1 MKQETKE
8 VHKVLVPGHWVER
21 VEEVFHIVLGVCL
34 LGIAIAA
41 LYFSVARVF
50 ETSPFF
56 PTGMI
61 QSINDILFIIIILE
75 ILRTVVARY
84 TDGAGGSIDN
94 VPAQTPELLVTGDCP
109 GTMYITAVDATPGG
123 HVQIGSSALPGT
135 RTVTGGPCAGVHLDL
150 RRPAFR
156 ADLVANSYGIAST
169 TIQATAPM
177 CGALAI
183 QALDVGSCQTTSVRY
198 VPDPVVP

>member
-1 MKQETKE
+1 MTQETKE
-8 VHKVLVPGHWVER
+8 VHKVLVPGRWVER
-21 VEEVFHIVLGVCL
+21 IEEVFHIVLGVCL

-84 TDGAGGSIDN
+84 TDGVFQLQNFLIIGVIAAVRHILTVGASMTLASGKSQNDFDRAVIELGVSAGIVVALVFAIFLSKASNNFPADGSKRSRN
-94 VPAQTPELLVTGDCP
+94 S
-109 GTMYITAVDATPGG
+109 
-123 HVQIGSSALPGT
+123 GSSA
-135 RTVTGGPCAGVHLDL
+135 
-150 RRPAFR
+150 
-156 ADLVANSYGIAST
+156 
-169 TIQATAPM
+169 Q
-177 CGALAI
+177 
-183 QALDVGSCQTTSVRY
+183 
-198 VPDPVVP
+198 